1 MGIPTVAIVT
11 APFVKA
17 AQNVAEG
24 IEGMAVR
31 NVVVEHP
38 VTQTGAVA
46 TEKAQGII
54 DGLVA
59 ALSAT
64 PVEGKEWPV
73 VDVTKK
79 SPRIA
84 VRGTLNE
91 VQDYFQKAC
100 WTDGLPVMPPTEE
113 SLEEMLTGTR
123 HKPDEVIG
131 FMPLQLWPATVEK
144 VAINGIMAGCRPGH
158 LPVLL
163 AGIEAYTKEKDFLSS
178 LASAS
183 SFAFVHVVN
192 GPIAQ
197 EIGMNS
203 GMNAL
208 GPGNVSN
215 ASIGRAFRLCV
226 INLGGVTPGMNDMS
240 SQGNPAK
247 YSLAFAEN
255 EAASPPGWQPYH
267 VEMAHAPDESVIT
280 VFHAWGYRSCPVRLG
295 TPGELK
301 VLVKEIESLWAADE
315 LGILVLVD
323 PSPARTLT
331 TVGMTTK
338 EHFREWLYKEAR
350 QTIEFWKGIPVWQYR
365 VKPEVLD
372 GIWPREYLELPP
384 DATIPMFSNSKQ
396 IRIVVLGGG
405 TGNGVTVWNTSYSP
419 SSASIDKWR

>member
-1 MGIPTVAIVT
+1 MGIPTVALVT

-17 AQNVAEG
+17 AQNIAEG

-38 VTQTGAVA
+38 FTQTGAAA
-46 TEKAQGII
+46 TEKAEGII
-54 DGLVA
+54 DGIIASLLA
-59 ALSAT
+59 P
-64 PVEGKEWPV
+64 PVEGKRKTGIK
-73 VDVTKK
+73 VTKK
-79 SPRIA
+79 IPRIA
-84 VRGTLNE
+84 VRGSLNE
-91 VQDYFQKAC
+91 IQDKFQKEC
-100 WTDGLPVMPPTEE
+100 WTDGLPIIPPTEE
-113 SLEEMLTGTR
+113 GLEEMLTGTS

-131 FMPLQLWPATVEK
+131 LMPLQLWPATVEK
-144 VAINGIMAGCRPGH
+144 VAINGIMAGCKPCH

-192 GPIAQ
+192 GPIAK

-203 GMNAL
+203 GNNAL

-215 ASIGRAFRLCV
+215 ASIGRAFRLCA
-226 INLGGVTPGMNDMS
+226 INLGGVTPGINDMS

-247 YSLAFAEN
+247 YGVAFAEN

-267 VEMAHAPDESVIT
+267 VEMAHAPEESVIT
-280 VFHAWGYRSCPVRLG
+280 IFQTWGYKSCPVRLG

-315 LGILVLVD
+315 LGILMLVD
-323 PSPARTLT
+323 PLPAGVLATL
-331 TVGMTTK
+331 GMTTK
-338 EHFREWLYKEAR
+338 TELREWLFKEAH
-350 QTIEFWKGIPVWQYR
+350 QTIEYWKGTPVWQYR
-365 VKPEVLD
+365 VQPEILA
-372 GIWPREYLELPP
+372 GLWPREYLDLPP
-384 DATIPMFSNSKQ
+384 DATIPMFSSSKQ

-405 TGNGVTVWNTSYSP
+405 TGNGITTWSTSYSP